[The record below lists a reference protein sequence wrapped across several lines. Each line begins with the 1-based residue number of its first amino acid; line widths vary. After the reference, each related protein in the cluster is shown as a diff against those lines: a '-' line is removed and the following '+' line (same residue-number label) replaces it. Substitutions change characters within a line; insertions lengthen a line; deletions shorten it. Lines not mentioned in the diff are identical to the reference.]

1 MIQDHPIA
9 SMRQNY
15 NALDTQNLVD
25 NGMQTPQ
32 YLKSVMLLAGNVG
45 SHR

>member
-1 MIQDHPIA
+1 MTRSPDL

-25 NGMQTPQ
+25 NEMQTPQ
-32 YLKSVMLLAGNVG
+32 YLKSVMLLAQNVG